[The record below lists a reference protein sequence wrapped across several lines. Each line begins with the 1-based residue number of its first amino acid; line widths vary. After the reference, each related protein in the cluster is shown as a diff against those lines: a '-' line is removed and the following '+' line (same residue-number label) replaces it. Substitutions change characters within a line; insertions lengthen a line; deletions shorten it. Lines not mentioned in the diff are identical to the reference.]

1 MRRVRCAVPLPA
13 ARASAQRGCRGRA
26 GRAGAGRAV
35 PPQEEAQPGAEPPRS
50 RPEPRGSVSTGSPP
64 APPSPPAPRP
74 GPLPRSLSSHSS
86 CPLPSP
92 VYPPSLLTPPFLPD
106 LPPRSSRPTFPL
118 LAPAPRLPS
127 WHCPG
132 VTLAVPPLRGPHER
146 VTCWVPVGLRGRWE
160 RSAPQCPYRYLPHG
174 PPVPWLHG
182 VPILQEVGSEHCP
195 QAETGTWI
203 VVLPWRTPMPA

>member
-35 PPQEEAQPGAEPPRS
+35 PPQEEVQPGAEPPRS

-64 APPSPPAPRP
+64 APPSTPAPRP
-74 GPLPRSLSSHSS
+74 GPLPRSLSSHPS

-106 LPPRSSRPTFPL
+106 LPPPKLPPHLPPPGPRTPPALMALPRCHPRCPPTPRATRTGHL
-118 LAPAPRLPS
+118 LGSCGAAREMGALCSPVSLQVPTPWSPRALAS
-127 WHCPG
+127 W
-132 VTLAVPPLRGPHER
+132 GPHLA
-146 VTCWVPVGLRGRWE
+146 GG
-160 RSAPQCPYRYLPHG
+160 
-174 PPVPWLHG
+174 G
-182 VPILQEVGSEHCP
+182 V
-195 QAETGTWI
+195 
-203 VVLPWRTPMPA
+203 